1 MLSTLYSTVQ
11 VFFLNTNYNKNLILI
26 VFTLVFLQR
35 NQCDTILNQHGHD
48 GDFLIR
54 DSETN
59 VSLLFNTKLT
69 YNLNLKKKIPLA
81 WRLFCFVESTWT
93 Q

>member
-1 MLSTLYSTVQ
+1 MQ
-11 VFFLNTNYNKNLILI
+11 LNTHRFKN
-26 VFTLVFLQR
+26 FLQR

-59 VSLLFNTKLT
+59 VSFFFIK
-69 YNLNLKKKIPLA
+69 
-81 WRLFCFVESTWT
+81 F
-93 Q
+93 